1 MIIGRCFIIVMVKFI
16 CLFLFGQVH
25 QIVMLLTSRARQQ
38 ELVTDGLLYTAN
50 MEFPRTMQQ
59 LTTREKMK

>member
-1 MIIGRCFIIVMVKFI
+1 MV
-16 CLFLFGQVH
+16 
-25 QIVMLLTSRARQQ
+25 LLTSRARQQ

-59 LTTREKMK
+59 LTTRENVD